1 MMKYTDEPDNA
12 CALEQFLDS
21 LELVRGVEA
30 FSTADLQRHLMCRY
44 GLVRKV
50 LSALCE
56 LCVIE
61 PTYEMPNGC
70 GQRYVS
76 LICPSRVK

>member
-1 MMKYTDEPDNA
+1 MIKHTEEPDKT
-12 CALEQFLDS
+12 CALDQLLASLD
-21 LELVRGVEA
+21 LVRVVEA
-30 FSTADLQRHLMCRY
+30 FSTADLQRHLACRY

-61 PTYEMPNGC
+61 PTDEPPRG
-70 GQRYVS
+70 GGRRYVS

>member
-1 MMKYTDEPDNA
+1 MIKHTEEPDKT
-12 CALEQFLDS
+12 CALDQLLASLD
-21 LELVRGVEA
+21 LVRGVEA
-30 FSTADLQRHLMCRY
+30 FSTADLQRHLACRY

-56 LCVIE
+56 LSAIE
-61 PTYEMPNGC
+61 PTDEPPRG
-70 GQRYVS
+70 GGRRYVS